1 MNGQEN
7 NVENSLMGTYL
18 KHRSKAGRYRER
30 ERESGGRRDVG
41 KGKCDITQR
50 FVASA
55 YDSFRRRSLG
65 Y

>member
-1 MNGQEN
+1 
-7 NVENSLMGTYL
+7 MGTYL
-18 KHRSKAGRYRER
+18 KHRSKAGEIQ
-30 ERESGGRRDVG
+30 SGGRRDVG